1 MRDLLREPRD
11 VLIKPVISEKSVGL
25 MEENKYS
32 FWVAPEANK
41 ITIRHAVEKMFKV
54 KVTDVRTMNVKGKKK
69 RVGHSVG
76 MTSDR
81 KKAIVTLHEGDRIEG
96 FAGL

>member
-1 MRDLLREPRD
+1 MRDPRD

-25 MEENKYS
+25 VEENKYS
-32 FWVAPEANK
+32 FWVAPVANK
-41 ITIRHAVEKMFKV
+41 VEIRYAVEKMFKV
-54 KVTDVRTMNVKGKKK
+54 GVTDVRTMNVKGKKK
-69 RVGHSVG
+69 RVGRSVG

-81 KKAIVTLHEGDRIEG
+81 KKAIVTLREGDRIEG